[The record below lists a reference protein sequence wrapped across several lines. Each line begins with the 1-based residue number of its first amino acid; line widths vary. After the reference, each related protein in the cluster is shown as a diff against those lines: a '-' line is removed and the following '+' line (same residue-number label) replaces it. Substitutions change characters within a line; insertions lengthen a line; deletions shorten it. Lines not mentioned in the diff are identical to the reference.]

1 MAFATLQYGG
11 WGGFRELFFQLEQM
25 GVFDVLLPF
34 ILIFSLLFGVMQKVK
49 VFGEDSK
56 KYNAI
61 LSLAIALL
69 VIVPHVTGMYPESF
83 DLVDIINKV
92 LPQVALILIAI
103 VLFLIMVGIV
113 WPRPDAGYSFLSK
126 AATPITAALILLF
139 IFGSAAYPQYRPSWL
154 AWLGD
159 PSLQMF
165 VIIVL
170 VVGLV
175 IYFVTGGKSEEDIAR
190 DLLWRANRERQA
202 AERALPAHG

>member
-1 MAFATLQYGG
+1 MAFAALQYGG
-11 WGGFRELFFQLEQM
+11 WAGFRELFFQLDQM

-34 ILIFSLLFGVMQKVK
+34 ILIFALLFGVMQKVN
-49 VFGEDSK
+49 VFGTDSK

-92 LPQVALILIAI
+92 LPQVALILIAV
-103 VLFLIMVGIV
+103 VLFLVMVGIV
-113 WPRPDAGYSFLSK
+113 WPQPEGGYTFLRK
-126 AATPITAALILLF
+126 AATPIAAALILLF

-165 VIIVL
+165 VVIML

-175 IYFVTGGKSEEDIAR
+175 IYFVTGGRSEEEMQK
-190 DLLWRANRERQA
+190 DLMWKAAKERLA
-202 AERALPAHG
+202 AERAAAHH